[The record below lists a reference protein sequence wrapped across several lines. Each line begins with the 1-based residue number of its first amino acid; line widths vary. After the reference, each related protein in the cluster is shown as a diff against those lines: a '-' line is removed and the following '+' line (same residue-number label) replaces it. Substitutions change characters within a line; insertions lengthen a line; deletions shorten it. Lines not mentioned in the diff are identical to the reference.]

1 MNKRLW
7 LVIFSLLLV
16 AGTAQAQLDKVFG
29 NIFDQFLGSQRL
41 QLIGQHGTHFLEAA
55 EQANDAL
62 TPGLNALIAS
72 NVSSFPLT
80 STIAGAT
87 YDLSSG
93 RPVKITESLGPIFA
107 ETASTL
113 GKSKLNLGFEY
124 THLSLEKFRGLRTQ
138 DLRFTFN
145 HLDLNKNGQP
155 LGDEIVELDVMDVNL
170 DLDANANIFAFFA
183 TFGVTNNLDVGVAIP
198 LITTSLSGE
207 AVATLRGPF
216 AGVLHTFKGGT
227 TNSPNLVDRIPY
239 DESGSGIGDVAVR
252 LKYNFV
258 RGAGMNW
265 AALLDVRL
273 PTGDDAD
280 FLGTGKTSTRLSLI
294 ATQKIA
300 QFTPHLNIGYD
311 RRPAAL
317 DSDELEFAI
326 GFDQKMAEGVTFAVD
341 FLGEIDI
348 NSDEAITFFPQETVT
363 IVDKTNNPVVTQRTE
378 RLTNILTR
386 DNDNIFNASF
396 GLRVAASE
404 KFLLLG
410 NVVVPLNDGGLR
422 SNIVPTFGATVSF

>member
-7 LVIFSLLLV
+7 LFILSLLLV
-16 AGTAQAQLDKVFG
+16 TSTAQAQLDKVFG
-29 NIFDQFLGSQRL
+29 NIFDRVLRQDL
-41 QLIGQHGTHFLEAA
+41 QLIGEHGTHFLEAA
-55 EQANDAL
+55 AEANRVL

-80 STIAGAT
+80 STIAGVT

-107 ETASTL
+107 ETAATL
-113 GKSKLNLGFEY
+113 GKSKLNVGFEY

-145 HLDLNKNGQP
+145 HLDLKKDGQP
-155 LGDEIVELDVMDVNL
+155 LGDDVVELDVMDVNL

-183 TFGVTNNLDVGVAIP
+183 TLGLASNLDVGVAIP

-207 AVATLRGPF
+207 AMATLRGPF

-239 DESGSGIGDVAVR
+239 DESGSGVGDIAVR
-252 LKYNFV
+252 VKYNFV
-258 RGAGMNW
+258 RGSGMNW

-273 PTGDDAD
+273 PTGDEAD

-317 DSDELEFAI
+317 DSDELEFAF

-363 IVDKTNNPVVTQRTE
+363 IVDKTNAPVVTQRTE
-378 RLTNILTR
+378 RLTNIITR

-404 KFLLLG
+404 KILLLG

-422 SNIVPTFGATVSF
+422 SNVVPTFGATVSF

>member
-7 LVIFSLLLV
+7 LVVFSLLLV
-16 AGTAQAQLDKVFG
+16 TSSARAQLDRVFG
-29 NIFDQFLGSQRL
+29 SIFDRVLGQDL
-41 QLIGQHGTHFLEAA
+41 QLIGEHGTHFREAA
-55 EQANDAL
+55 AQANRVL

-113 GKSKLNLGFEY
+113 GKSKINVGFEY

-138 DLRFTFN
+138 DLRFTFT
-145 HLDLNKNGQP
+145 HLDLKKDGKP
-155 LGDEIVELDVMDVNL
+155 LGDDIVELDVMDVNL

-198 LITTSLSGE
+198 VITTSLSGE
-207 AVATLRGPF
+207 ATATLRGPF
-216 AGVLHTFKGGT
+216 AGVLHTFRGGT

-239 DESGSGIGDVAVR
+239 DESASGIGDIAVR
-252 LKYNFV
+252 VKYNFV
-258 RGAGMNW
+258 RGAGMNL
-265 AALLDVRL
+265 AALVDVRL
-273 PTGDDAD
+273 PTGDEAD
-280 FLGTGKTSTRLSLI
+280 FLGTGETSTRLSLI

-311 RRPAAL
+311 LRPAAL
-317 DSDELEFAI
+317 DSDELEFAL

-341 FLGEIDI
+341 FLGEVDI

-363 IVDKTNNPVVTQRTE
+363 IVDKTNAPVVTQRTE

-404 KFLLLG
+404 KLLLLG
-410 NVVVPLNDGGLR
+410 NVVVSLNDGGLR
-422 SNIVPTFGATVSF
+422 SNVVPTFGATVSF